1 MEEMLL
7 SLVTFEAF
15 LRLPGS
21 QLGQPE
27 LCQKAPVSCRHTSS
41 QLSNPLPP
49 DIIYAQRNDPSQPLS
64 QPTSR
69 TLMTLRVS
77 LRIYNSVR
85 YSHLL
90 TDRLALPAPHTHT
103 PPCTAD
109 ASPQPISSVQPLPR
123 EAHCPAASSPSP
135 PEGPSG
141 QQRWLCSFHNS
152 TVGAGMHP

>member
-77 LRIYNSVR
+77 LRIYNSIR

-103 PPCTAD
+103 HHHA
-109 ASPQPISSVQPLPR
+109 QLMLLL
-123 EAHCPAASSPSP
+123 SPSP
-135 PEGPSG
+135 LYSHCLGKLTARLLPAPLPLRDRQDSRGGSAVSII
-141 QQRWLCSFHNS
+141 QL
-152 TVGAGMHP
+152 